1 MPTER
6 CEGRLHTTYLGTGIC
21 GSGRA
26 FWTPL
31 EADAFSN
38 LMMVGCRVVVA
49 TAEGDETTGRMALR
63 TRGCCGSPTAAGEGL
78 GDPPGNLTALTELA
92 LTEGVR
98 VPRDGGVGVVGR
110 VTRVL
115 VGEGEGEGDTVL
127 VPPAD

>member
-1 MPTER
+1 MR
-6 CEGRLHTTYLGTGIC
+6 GRLLTTYLGTGIC

-38 LMMVGCRVVVA
+38 LMRVGWRVVVA
-49 TAEGDETTGRMALR
+49 TAEGEETTGLMALR
-63 TRGCCGSPTAAGEGL
+63 TRGCCGSEGL

-98 VPRDGGVGVVGR
+98 VPRDGGEGVGGR

>member
-1 MPTER
+1 M
-6 CEGRLHTTYLGTGIC
+6 
-21 GSGRA
+21 
-26 FWTPL
+26 
-31 EADAFSN
+31 
-38 LMMVGCRVVVA
+38 VVA

-63 TRGCCGSPTAAGEGL
+63 TRGCCGSEGL

-92 LTEGVR
+92 LTGEGVR

-127 VPPAD
+127 VPPAAWINTGWPLFACLLAASCEKENKIFTAKIIITW